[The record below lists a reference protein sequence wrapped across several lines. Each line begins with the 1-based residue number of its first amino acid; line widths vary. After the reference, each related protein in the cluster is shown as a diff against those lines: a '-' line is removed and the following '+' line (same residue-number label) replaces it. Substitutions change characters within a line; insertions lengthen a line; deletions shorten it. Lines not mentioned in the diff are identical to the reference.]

1 VLLLLFM
8 YLAPFVAIVLY
19 WRAQNVTAVAHG
31 EAGAAPAGV
40 LEDVTAWQTLRSTA
54 QPRLALVQPAAAA
67 FAFVTVVSGF
77 AAGVSGAFAFATG
90 ALLSAFAAAL
100 VHALSRMAAARGGA
114 EPCDAMS
121 TAQLKGVWS
130 DAFAT
135 SLALAALTAG
145 CLGALAW
152 FFADPAGAPV
162 LVVLAA
168 GGASG
173 ALFLSMTVGITVAG
187 PDSESPAERASRLA
201 RSEAAWGTA
210 AAIQVHMAA
219 AAAAIMVA
227 ATADP
232 ETLLPLGGLLAE
244 TETLRSELLLLP
256 IAITVLSPIVAVIAG
271 PMMNMLFERRGEAA
285 LFDAER
291 LAAAIGGLLLLAI
304 VMLSGLSL
312 TVTAAFTIG
321 LVARQ
326 IAVFVDEATH
336 RGGGAGRA
344 GIQAP
349 SVVPALIAAAAFIAG
364 NHLAGWYGT
373 ALVALGMT
381 ATFVSAA
388 AAASARRMVAFVT
401 TPSATAPDSTVAE
414 TSATLTAGLALLAA
428 LAPVVVADRMHRGL
442 VAMLAT
448 NAEPVLLV
456 AVVVGAACA
465 SSLSSRG
472 SEATDEADS
481 VRAASKA
488 VASAAAIPLLAG
500 LVFGAA
506 AAVGVTLGFTAW
518 AAAWRAPQGFALPLR
533 GAGQRPV
540 LLAWARAMALS
551 TLVCAP
557 LMS

>member
-1 VLLLLFM
+1 MLLLLVM

-19 WRAQNVTAVAHG
+19 WRAQSVGAVAHAN
-31 EAGAAPAGV
+31 AGAAPSEDLENAG
-40 LEDVTAWQTLRSTA
+40 AWQTLRATA
-54 QPRLALVQPAAAA
+54 QPRLALVKPAAAA
-67 FAFVTVVSGF
+67 FAFVTVVAGF
-77 AAGVSGAFAFATG
+77 ATGLSGALAFAIG

-100 VHALSRMAAARGGA
+100 VHALSRLAALRGSTR
-114 EPCDAMS
+114 PCDAMS
-121 TAQLKGVWS
+121 SPQLKGVWS

-135 SLALAALTAG
+135 ALALAALAAG
-145 CLGALAW
+145 SLGALAW

-173 ALFLSMTVGITVAG
+173 ALFIGMTVGMPAAV
-187 PDSESPAERASRLA
+187 PDSESADERASRLA
-201 RSEAAWGTA
+201 RSESAWGTA

-219 AAAAIMVA
+219 AAAAIIVA

-232 ETLLPLGGLLAE
+232 ESLLPLGGLLSE

-256 IAITVLSPIVAVIAG
+256 IAITVLSPIVAVMAG
-271 PMMNMLFERRGEAA
+271 PVMNVLLERRGEAA

-291 LAAAIGGLLLLAI
+291 LAASIGGLLLLS
-304 VMLSGLSL
+304 VVTLSGLSL
-312 TVTAAFTIG
+312 TVAWTFAIG

-326 IAVFVDEATH
+326 VAVLVDEATH

-344 GIQAP
+344 GIQAS

-364 NHLAGWYGT
+364 DQLAGWYGT

-388 AAASARRMVAFVT
+388 TAAAARRMVAFVT
-401 TPSATAPDSTVAE
+401 TPSATVPDSTVAD
-414 TSATLTAGLALLAA
+414 TAATLTAALALLAA
-428 LAPVVVADRMHRGL
+428 LAPVVVADRMHREL

-465 SSLSSRG
+465 SSLSARSG
-472 SEATDEADS
+472 DSSDEADS
-481 VRAASKA
+481 VRSASQA
-488 VASAAAIPLLAG
+488 VASAAAIPLLVG
-500 LVFGAA
+500 LAFGAA

-518 AAAWRAPQGFALPLR
+518 AAAWRAPQGAALT
-533 GAGQRPV
+533 ASSVGQRPV

-557 LMS
+557 LMN